1 MHNFMRNNRFQKVT
15 HEEFDWNKLC
25 DDTNVI
31 ILGYLFSSNC
41 VKLDLELLQLR
52 AVSKQFRHYAQH
64 ILHRSM
70 IFRRASDLTSA
81 KLEPCDF
88 VRGIVAVL
96 IDLAGVHGP
105 KFPTTVYANLYYYI
119 ASEVQY
125 NYGIQQTNQ
134 AIEYCPKKHE
144 LKQSLYQAAMGY
156 NETTSIA
163 AVLIHDANLCKD
175 GERRV
180 IETLG
185 NLFRLLRTPFYC
197 GACASIDTLLTRHL
211 QALRAQQAH

>member
-1 MHNFMRNNRFQKVT
+1 MRENRFQKVT
-15 HEEFDWNKLC
+15 HEEFGWNKLC
-25 DDTNVI
+25 DDTHAI
-31 ILGYLFSSNC
+31 IFGYLFLSNC
-41 VKLDLELLQLR
+41 VKLDLELLHLR
-52 AVSKQFRHYAQH
+52 AVSKQFGHYAQH

-96 IDLAGVHGP
+96 IDLASVRGP
-105 KFPTTVYANLYYYI
+105 KFPTTVYAKLYYYI

-125 NYGIQQTNQ
+125 NYGIIQETNQ
-134 AIEYCPKKHE
+134 AIEYCSKKYE

-197 GACASIDTLLTRHL
+197 APCASIDTLLTRHL
-211 QALRAQQAH
+211 QALRAQQAQ